1 LLEKSKKIYVFCP
14 KLPNYDLQI
23 KRIPIPPPIDLP
35 LAICYF
41 VSPILDLRKKKNALL
56 KRREEDPMERKIQLS
71 VILTNAPGE
80 LSKLCDVLKAANVN
94 ILAMSIQNA
103 KDSVKE
109 LYNMREKTGRRIAL
123 AESYRGILKDSSD
136 YSLIR
141 LLVDHPVEAE
151 KTLLNANHLVD
162 TEPILVFKLVN
173 QPGMLGRVAKRF
185 GEANINIDYIYG
197 SAMEDAKESIFI
209 AHIAET
215 DLDGAKTLLSDL

>member
-1 LLEKSKKIYVFCP
+1 MEKRT
-14 KLPNYDLQI
+14 QI
-23 KRIPIPPPIDLP
+23 
-35 LAICYF
+35 
-41 VSPILDLRKKKNALL
+41 
-56 KRREEDPMERKIQLS
+56 S

-80 LSKLCDVLKAANVN
+80 LSKLCDVLRAANVN

-141 LLVDHPVEAE
+141 LLVDKPSEGE
-151 KTLLNANHLVD
+151 KVLLNANHLVD

-173 QPGMLGRVAKRF
+173 QPGMLSRVVKRF
-185 GEANINIDYIYG
+185 GEAKVNIDYVYG
-197 SAMEDAKESIFI
+197 SAMEDAKESIFVL
-209 AHIAET
+209 HIAET
-215 DLDGAKTLLSDL
+215 DLARVEKSLGDL